1 MEKKQKNII
10 IAAGAIG
17 IVLIIF
23 LLFQIITQKL
33 LVRDGTKYLEQKE
46 YEKAYESFY
55 KAEKKHTILTSKKN
69 ILYYEGECLILL
81 GRYEDAVQVYG
92 KITDRHKEARAFA
105 MKGFAYQADGQK
117 KRAQKSYEKAI
128 DVDKKDGIGY
138 YYLYGYYIEE
148 EQYQRALDTIE
159 QALKGPVNSWEQE
172 LVFGKIVVYEKM
184 LEYDKALEAATAYV
198 KAYPDDETGKREQE
212 FLETR

>member
-1 MEKKQKNII
+1 M
-10 IAAGAIG
+10 
-17 IVLIIF
+17 
-23 LLFQIITQKL
+23 
-33 LVRDGTKYLEQKE
+33 
-46 YEKAYESFY
+46 
-55 KAEKKHTILTSKKN
+55 
-69 ILYYEGECLILL
+69 
-81 GRYEDAVQVYG
+81 GRCEDAVQVDG

-105 MKGFAYQADGQK
+105 MKGFSYQADGQK
-117 KRAQKSYEKAI
+117 KKAQKSYEKAI

-138 YYLYGYYIEE
+138 YYLYGYDIEE
-148 EQYQRALDTIE
+148 EQDQQALDTIE

-172 LVFGKIVVYEKM
+172 LAFGKIVVYEKM